1 MSRYGRKRISRRD
14 VLKAAGALASSVAAL
29 GGGAWLLQRMDDEQD
44 RANASDSYTTNDH
57 RTAAELKEI
66 TYKGKNYRQRPDLES
81 YLFLGIDVMGPAVG
95 TQSYVAGGQADTQ
108 ILLVLDNAAKTWQLL
123 QINRDSMVEVPV
135 LSMMGTVAYTIKQQ
149 IALAHAYGNGREQSC
164 ENNVLA
170 VSMLLD
176 DQPID
181 GYFSLSGLSY
191 AANGQLNNLYN
202 QVTNAES
209 TEQLLE
215 TTAPAAAATFETT
228 VGAPASEYT
237 PIALYDVAASA
248 SAEAV
253 IAESGSVQVAISV
266 PDVADGTQ
274 VVAICWDRNGNSR
287 TVPVRVVNGVVYLTV
302 YSSGPVM
309 IMARTQ
315 VQG

>member
-1 MSRYGRKRISRRD
+1 M
-14 VLKAAGALASSVAAL
+14 
-29 GGGAWLLQRMDDEQD
+29 
-44 RANASDSYTTNDH
+44 
-57 RTAAELKEI
+57 
-66 TYKGKNYRQRPDLES
+66 
-81 YLFLGIDVMGPAVG
+81 
-95 TQSYVAGGQADTQ
+95 
-108 ILLVLDNAAKTWQLL
+108 
-123 QINRDSMVEVPV
+123 
-135 LSMMGTVAYTIKQQ
+135 
-149 IALAHAYGNGREQSC
+149 
-164 ENNVLA
+164 
-170 VSMLLD
+170 
-176 DQPID
+176 
-181 GYFSLSGLSY
+181 
-191 AANGQLNNLYN
+191 
-202 QVTNAES
+202 TNAES

-228 VGAPASEYT
+228 VGAPASEYA

-266 PDVADGTQ
+266 PGVADGTQ
-274 VVAICWDRNGNSR
+274 VVAICWDRNGISR